1 MTKKGK
7 GYEPCENDYEGKWH
21 GVGPFNVETGKAL
34 HHCPEGQ
41 AAYSYIASN
50 TVRKLAEENKDIV
63 ALTPAMI
70 NGSSLQEFF
79 AEFPERSFDTGIA
92 EEHAATFAAGL
103 AISGKH
109 PYLCV
114 YSSFLQ
120 RAYDQINHDIARM
133 DLPVVIGIDH
143 VGLVGGDGETHHGIY
158 DIGLLSG
165 IPNMIIAQGKDA
177 EEIENLIYTAFSQK
191 HPFAFRYP
199 KGYTKI
205 AETHAYKMIPVGSWG
220 VFNEKKENQVC
231 IFTYGEAVDKFL
243 NKVSV
248 NELPVT
254 VINCRYFKPLDEN
267 VLKEFT
273 NRDMHFICYE
283 SDALEH
289 GLGSMILEWCNDNHV
304 SISLKRFGIPD
315 DYIEQGSERLLR
327 KDLGIDMNT
336 VMNCI
341 LSYLK

>member
-1 MTKKGK
+1 M
-7 GYEPCENDYEGKWH
+7 
-21 GVGPFNVETGKAL
+21 
-34 HHCPEGQ
+34 
-41 AAYSYIASN
+41 
-50 TVRKLAEENKDIV
+50 
-63 ALTPAMI
+63 
-70 NGSSLQEFF
+70 
-79 AEFPERSFDTGIA
+79 
-92 EEHAATFAAGL
+92 
-103 AISGKH
+103 
-109 PYLCV
+109 
-114 YSSFLQ
+114 
-120 RAYDQINHDIARM
+120 
-133 DLPVVIGIDH
+133 
-143 VGLVGGDGETHHGIY
+143 
-158 DIGLLSG
+158 
-165 IPNMIIAQGKDA
+165 
-177 EEIENLIYTAFSQK
+177 
-191 HPFAFRYP
+191 
-199 KGYTKI
+199 
-205 AETHAYKMIPVGSWG
+205 
-220 VFNEKKENQVC
+220 
-231 IFTYGEAVDKFL
+231 